1 MVVGGWSV
9 PECGGPGDVSGCHRG
24 PGPHHG
30 VCEAAPGDAPPGGP
44 SPAGR
49 SPQMASRDPPQVP
62 AGPGARR
69 RLSCGPELSVP
80 TSRAEPAGWLL
91 GFRGRCSPLLRGSP
105 TPPTSTSLGA
115 WPGLSPWS
123 GRGCARSAGMG
134 RRGTRVP
141 ASASSGGQ
149 PLPLTWVPPLLRRW
163 VEAGGDRP
171 CVWPTWAPGEPMG
184 LGWP

>member
-1 MVVGGWSV
+1 M
-9 PECGGPGDVSGCHRG
+9 SGCHRG

-30 VCEAAPGDAPPGGP
+30 VCEAAPGDALLGGP

-91 GFRGRCSPLLRGSP
+91 GFRGRCSPLLRVSP
-105 TPPTSTSLGA
+105 APPTSASLGA

-141 ASASSGGQ
+141 ASASSGGAAPAPDLGPPSAATLGGGQ
-149 PLPLTWVPPLLRRW
+149 GRPSVCVVHMGTWRAHGPGVALSTRFLPV
-163 VEAGGDRP
+163 
-171 CVWPTWAPGEPMG
+171 
-184 LGWP
+184 GWWEGS